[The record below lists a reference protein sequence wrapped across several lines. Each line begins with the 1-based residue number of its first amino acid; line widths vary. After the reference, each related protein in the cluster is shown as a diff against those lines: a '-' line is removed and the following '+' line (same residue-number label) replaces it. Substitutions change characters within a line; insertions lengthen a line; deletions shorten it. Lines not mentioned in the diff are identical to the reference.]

1 MFRRLWVK
9 VLLTVLA
16 LSFLRVALVVA
27 TGPAAFPRSHA
38 GMTPPNA
45 IASAPPLRFLF
56 RPIAVEVGTTILIAV
71 LVAMPLVRRIRR
83 LAVETRSVLDNDLK
97 GAVPEDA
104 DELGELGRAFNEAS
118 RSARARLDEERHRD
132 ERIRTALVD
141 LAHDVRTPL
150 ASIKLGIDRLV
161 AEPGSA
167 VATSTLRSE
176 VDHLDRL
183 FSNVASAIQ
192 LEGSTIP
199 LEVRS
204 LDVGD
209 IVEQVVERFRLV
221 AEGRH
226 MALHLHRPAHPLT
239 AAIDPIAFEQA
250 VGNLVDNA
258 VKFGRENVAVL
269 AFERGGSVVVQV
281 RDDGP
286 GFAVDE
292 AASLVERGYRGR
304 GRAGRD
310 PGGSGLGLAIAS
322 AIVLRHRGRI
332 VLATHPEGGGQVE
345 LLLPGC

>member
-9 VLLTVLA
+9 VLLTALA
-16 LSFLRVALVVA
+16 LSFLRVALVIGTRPA
-27 TGPAAFPRSHA
+27 MEPRMHPGGPAREVVAPRPPVGFP
-38 GMTPPNA
+38 T
-45 IASAPPLRFLF
+45 

-71 LVAMPLVRRIRR
+71 LVAVPLVRRIRR
-83 LAVETRSVLDNDLK
+83 LAVETRAVLDNDLK
-97 GAVPEDA
+97 GTVPEDA

-132 ERIRTALVD
+132 ERIRTALID

-161 AEPGSA
+161 AEPGSE
-167 VATSTLRSE
+167 VATSTLRAE

-192 LEGSTIP
+192 LDGSTIP

-204 LDVGD
+204 LEVGD
-209 IVEQVVERFRLV
+209 IVERVVERFRLV

-226 MALHLHRPAHPLT
+226 VTLHLHRPGHPLT
-239 AAIDPIAFEQA
+239 AGIDPIAFEQA

-258 VKFGRENVAVL
+258 VKFARENVAVL
-269 AFERGGSVVVQV
+269 AFERGGAVVVQV
-281 RDDGP
+281 RDDGQ
-286 GFAVDE
+286 GFAADE
-292 AASLVERGYRGR
+292 ASSLIERGYRGR
-304 GRAGRD
+304 TRRD

-322 AIVLRHRGRI
+322 EIARRHGGCLLL
-332 VLATHPEGGGQVE
+332 VNHPEGGALVE
-345 LLLPGC
+345 LLLSCS